1 MATNKSLKND
11 LKDISEKVVTNFNIL
26 ESAKDENSSKQE
38 STLDT
43 NKVQTLAEAELKQE
57 EINDKATEK
66 NLQQKVKGQIKERDL
81 IEDEKVENINLQM
94 FKSYMELCNST
105 GLMQS
110 WSEFE
115 KFKKHYLG

>member
-43 NKVQTLAEAELKQE
+43 NKVQTLAEAELKKE

-66 NLQQKVKGQIKERDL
+66 DLQEKVKDQIKEKDL
-81 IEDEKVENINLQM
+81 IEDEKEENINLQM
-94 FKSYMELCNST
+94 FKSYMKLCNST

>member
-38 STLDT
+38 SALDT
-43 NKVQTLAEAELKQE
+43 NKVQTLAEAELKKE

-66 NLQQKVKGQIKERDL
+66 NLQQKVKDQIKEKDL